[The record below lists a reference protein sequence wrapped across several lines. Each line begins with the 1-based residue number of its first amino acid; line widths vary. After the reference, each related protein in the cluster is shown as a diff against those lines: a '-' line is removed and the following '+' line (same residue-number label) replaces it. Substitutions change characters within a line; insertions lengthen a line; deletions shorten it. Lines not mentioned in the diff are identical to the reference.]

1 MNQKLLWL
9 AGGTALSH
17 FLLFVAML
25 ASLVLY
31 TPEQV
36 GHYGLILSIIYAFSH
51 FSGLRADGLLV
62 SAPQERNIWLGF
74 ASRVHQV
81 QAVFL
86 VVVLYIWTQEPFSA
100 LLGALVFYLYSD
112 MLVHTVV
119 HLQHQRIRYVTLS
132 KVVAAGT
139 TLAGQVLL
147 FWASVGLL
155 AGDLVGK
162 VFHAVMMKKQIPRTS
177 THWRNVLPQLK
188 KEKKTLAY
196 LNVMTLGTVASFYG
210 PILVVEW
217 AFGLEFAAYYFLV
230 QRMMGFV
237 EQIVG
242 YSSHQL
248 MIARVSLNHSFSAS
262 QWLQQVLIACGFS
275 LILLIFVAFLTQVSS
290 FSKWQV
296 LVPLLIAYT
305 PVGVVQSVLSP
316 VRTYLLKHQ
325 EWRLLCIGEVSRGLG
340 VLILCM
346 LFRNMPF
353 EAWVYLVSGGGA
365 AVFLVVLAFYL
376 SRCKV
381 HSRFISSASSLLE

>member
-17 FLLFVAML
+17 FLLFGAML

-36 GHYGLILSIIYAFSH
+36 GKYGLILSIVYAFSH

-62 SAPQERNIWLGF
+62 SAPQERNVWLGF
-74 ASRVHQV
+74 AIRVHQV

-86 VVVLYIWTQEPFSA
+86 MVVLYLWTHELFSA
-100 LLGALVFYLYSD
+100 LLGAVVFYLYSD

-119 HLQHQRIRYVTLS
+119 QLQHQRIRYVTLT
-132 KVVAAGT
+132 KVVSAST
-139 TLAGQVLL
+139 TLAGQLLL

-155 AGDLVGK
+155 AGDLLGK
-162 VFHAVMMKKQIPRTS
+162 VIHAVAMRNCIHRTTTS
-177 THWRNVLPQLK
+177 WRTVMPQLK
-188 KEKKTLAY
+188 KEKKTLTY

-210 PILVVEW
+210 PILIVEW

-242 YSSHQL
+242 YSAHQL
-248 MIARVSLNHSFSAS
+248 MIAKLTLNHTFSVS
-262 QWLQQVLIACGFS
+262 QWLQQILLAGGFS
-275 LILLIFVAFLTQVSS
+275 LGLLLFIACLTQIAS

-296 LVPLLIAYT
+296 LVPILIAYV

-316 VRTYLLKHQ
+316 VRTYLVKHQ
-325 EWRLLCIGEVSRGLG
+325 EWRLLCIGEVSRGVG
-340 VLILCM
+340 VVILC
-346 LFRNMPF
+346 LLARQLSF
-353 EAWVYLVSGGGA
+353 ETWVYTVSGGGA
-365 AVFLVVLAFYL
+365 VVFLIVLGFYL
-376 SRCKV
+376 SRCNL
-381 HSRFISSASSLLE
+381 HSRSISSANSALE